1 LFKFLTNLGKPDGA
15 LLDICPRKP
24 RLNVLKNAA
33 EPLMKEFGDQPAEFS
48 DQLMNTFMVQRR

>member
-48 DQLMNTFMVQRR
+48 RPN